1 MPSVFYRKSR
11 WPLVIPTVLLVAAVC
26 SGIYWLDLYPAT
38 QRTLKIGFQH
48 SPPYHFP
55 DPSGAPAGP
64 VVELVKA
71 AAQRTGIRLEW
82 VFSPEGP
89 EKALGAGT
97 VDLWPL
103 LADLPERRRLLYVSG
118 PWARMTYAVLFPDS
132 LHVTGPADM
141 AGKLLATTPISADA
155 RIARKYFPTSPLVIA
170 PDTAGVAQAV
180 CSGSAQ
186 AGLLTLNTLSMSR
199 RTRCDTRTLSV
210 LPISGATFWFGIGAN
225 RASREAKRGA
235 DRLRDEIGRMAADGV
250 LDGIDYRWNTQF
262 GAEAGTIFAY
272 REARVYETVLL
283 IALALLVPAL
293 LVTLWLALRLRT
305 AQRIAEAANRAKSE
319 FLANMSHEIR
329 TPMNGVIGM
338 TGLLLDTELTPEQR
352 DYAETVR
359 QSGDALL
366 DVINDILDIS
376 KIEAG
381 RIELESCAF
390 DLRSIVEEA
399 AGIVQTQAEGKGLE
413 LIVRYPPNL
422 LRHFLG
428 DPGRIRQVAVNL
440 AGNAVKFTH
449 SGHILIA
456 VECEGG
462 DDRNAVM
469 RVSVTDT
476 GIGVPKDK
484 LAILFQKFT
493 QADSSTTRRY
503 GGTGLGLAISK
514 ELVELMGGSIHVE
527 SHEDSGSTFW
537 FRLPMAVDPAPPAR
551 PARLNLA
558 GIRVLIVDDND
569 VNRRVV
575 QEQVTSWNMR
585 NSSFAT
591 GLQAL
596 DALRAARSEGDPF
609 RVIVTDHQM
618 PEMDGAELAAAI
630 KSDPEIRDTGV
641 ILMSSTG
648 NWRDVS
654 RVESERADACL
665 MKPVREQQLI
675 QALTEALSKPHGTE
689 VPSVACASA
698 ASLGPVRRE
707 GGEVA
712 WLRVLLAEDNVVN
725 QKVAARMLG
734 TAGIRPDM
742 AGNGAEAVTMHKMMQ
757 YDAILMD
764 CQMPEMNGYEATA
777 EIRRQEGNMRRTPI
791 IAMTAETTAGS
802 RERCLA
808 CGMDDYIVKPIKTKE
823 LVDALRKWAR

>member
-1 MPSVFYRKSR
+1 MFSAWYRKCR
-11 WPLVIPTVLLVAAVC
+11 WPLWILAALMAAATPL
-26 SGIYWLDLYPAT
+26 GIYWLHVYPVAWH
-38 QRTLKIGFQH
+38 TLRIGFQN

-55 DPSGAPAGP
+55 GPAGEATGP
-64 VVELVKA
+64 AVELVKA

-89 EKALGAGT
+89 EKALGAGM
-97 VDLWPL
+97 VDLWPIV
-103 LADLPERRRLLYVSG
+103 ADLPERRQMLYVSA
-118 PWARMTYAVLFPDS
+118 PWARMTYAVLFPES
-132 LHVTGPADM
+132 FHWTGTGDV
-141 AGKLLATTPISADA
+141 AGKPLTTSRIASDV

-170 PDTAGVAQAV
+170 PDTASVANAV

-186 AGLLTLNTLSMSR
+186 VGILTLNALSVSLKN
-199 RTRCDTRTLSV
+199 RCGNRTLNV
-210 LPISGATFWFGIGAN
+210 LPIKGATFWLGIGAN
-225 RASREAKRGA
+225 RASREAKRAA

-250 LDGIDYRWNTQF
+250 VDEIDFRWNTQI
-262 GAEAGTIFAY
+262 ASEAGTIFAY
-272 REARVYETVLL
+272 GSARIYETVLL
-283 IALALLVPAL
+283 IALALLAPAL
-293 LVTLWLALRLRT
+293 VVTLWLALRLRT
-305 AQRIAEAANRAKSE
+305 AQRLAEAASLAKSD

-338 TGLLLDTELTPEQR
+338 TGLLLDTALTPEQR

-399 AGIVQTQAEGKGLE
+399 AGMVQTQADGKGLE
-413 LIVRYPPNL
+413 LIVRYPACLP
-422 LRHFLG
+422 RHFLG

-449 SGHILIA
+449 AGHILIA

-462 DDRNAVM
+462 GDSGAVM
-469 RVSVTDT
+469 RLSVTDT
-476 GIGVPKDK
+476 GIGVPREK

-493 QADSSTTRRY
+493 QADTSTTRRY

-537 FRLPMAVDPAPPAR
+537 FRLPLEVDPAPPAC

-558 GIRVLIVDDND
+558 GIRVSIVDDNE

-575 QEQVTSWNMR
+575 QEQVTSWGMR
-585 NSSFAT
+585 NGSFAT
-591 GLQAL
+591 GAQAL
-596 DALRAARSEGDPF
+596 DAVRAARRDGDPYQV
-609 RVIVTDHQM
+609 VIADYQM

-630 KSDPEIRDTGV
+630 KLDPEIRDTRV
-641 ILMSSTG
+641 ILLSSKG
-648 NWRDVS
+648 NWREV
-654 RVESERADACL
+654 RWMEGERADTCL
-665 MKPVREQQLI
+665 MKPVREQQLL
-675 QALTEALSKPHGTE
+675 QALSDALSKPSSAGIPLPERANAARAGQVRRDYTE
-689 VPSVACASA
+689 VAS
-698 ASLGPVRRE
+698 
-707 GGEVA
+707 
-712 WLRVLLAEDNVVN
+712 LRVLVAEDNVVN
-725 QKVAARMLG
+725 QKVAGRMLEA
-734 TAGIRPDM
+734 AGIRPDM
-742 AGNGAEAVTMHKMMQ
+742 AGNGAEAVTMHRMMH

-764 CQMPEMNGYEATA
+764 CQMPEMNGFEATA
-777 EIRRQEGNMRRTPI
+777 EIRRLDGNSRRTAI

-808 CGMDDYIVKPIKTKE
+808 CGMDDYIAKPIKTEE
-823 LVDALRKWAR
+823 LVDALRKWA